1 MAIDIEKD
9 EVLME
14 WDFSS
19 SEEEENLKGFSLNDI
34 DMKEFAEEEDLNI
47 DNAPNSAALKPETG
61 DVFLDTIAN
70 FSDKLLYLDLPDLV
84 DIDSSINF
92 FPSPSD
98 EELFDLM
105 ENLEI
110 FGVLSPLIVI
120 KRNDSDKYTVVSGKS
135 RLAALKKLYDQSFE
149 SKYYSI
155 PCLVLHPD
163 TDESIIQG
171 IVVSTNL
178 TYRKMPKDVQ
188 IKAVLALD
196 AALSKNKTYKNQMNI
211 TNIIANKIGISR
223 TNTNTLR
230 GFKNLSDDAL
240 DLLYKDYMSKEA
252 ARILSLVKDKNTQD
266 ILIGK
271 LGRQINNV
279 SLLKEMIANPS
290 KKEIEKDTG
299 FDIKL
304 ASPDTVRNRLEI
316 ERKIVRP

>member
-34 DMKEFAEEEDLNI
+34 DKKEFAEEEDLNI

-178 TYRKMPKDVQ
+178 TYRKMPKDTQ